1 MKTKLL
7 VFGIF
12 LFAGVLA
19 LAQIAAPP
27 ETVEGATALIPNLI
41 LAASQGQNVMA
52 AGIAVMVAM
61 VFVRQYLIPKLQL
74 SKEAL
79 PLVMAIIPIVSMV
92 GFSLYQGLDI
102 RQAFENAILVAM
114 TAGGAW
120 DLLGKTLT
128 KQLLGKNYVASAES
142 ITK

>member
-1 MKTKLL
+1 MKTKLI

-19 LAQIAAPP
+19 LAQITAPP
-27 ETVEGATALIPNLI
+27 ESVEGATALIPNLI

-52 AGIAVMVAM
+52 AGLAVMVAM
-61 VFVRQYLIPKLQL
+61 VFVRQYLIPKLEL

-79 PLVMAIIPIVSMV
+79 PLVMALIPIGSMV
-92 GFSLYQGLDI
+92 GFSLYQGMDI
-102 RQAFENAILVAM
+102 RMAFQNAILVAF

-120 DLLGKTLT
+120 DLIGKTLT
-128 KQLLGKNYVASAES
+128 KQLLGKRYIPSAES
-142 ITK
+142 IVK